1 MSNATY
7 PNPGI
12 KWGLIAAVVV
22 IATGIALYYTDQP
35 IFFSLRFNFIQL
47 LICAIAGLL
56 SGLEQK
62 RRQGGFIGFKAGL
75 QPIFMTFVIGTLAG
89 TVLTYIIVNFVDPEL
104 PARMKAMDLKILDEM
119 SKTHQGPGVTEAD
132 LDARLTELKQSDYS
146 ITFVRSMLSYFTGL
160 FLDFVI
166 AAILAAVIRRK
177 RIA

>member
-35 IFFSLRFNFIQL
+35 TFFSLKFSLIQL

-56 SGLEQK
+56 AGLEQK
-62 RRQGGFIGFKAGL
+62 RHLGGFIGFKSGL
-75 QPIFMTFVIGTLAG
+75 QPIFTTFVIGTLVGIA
-89 TVLTYIIVNFVDPEL
+89 LTYIIANFIDTEL
-104 PARMKAMDLKILDEM
+104 PARMKAMDLKMLEEM
-119 SKTHQGPGVTEAD
+119 SKTHQGRDITEAD
-132 LDARLTELKQSDYS
+132 LDAQLTQLKQSDYS
-146 ITFVRSMLSYFTGL
+146 ITFVKSMLSYFIGL
-160 FLDFVI
+160 FLGFVI
-166 AAILAAVIRRK
+166 AAILAVVIRRK